1 MITASGD
8 SYVPFPPKNF
18 SASHLGGKLAGTKPA
33 EGLASEGE
41 EGGYPC
47 VFTGY
52 TDTADGAVGCGGEG
66 SVDRRRD
73 RADPDG
79 PGRRGPGGG
88 WDSYEEGMDRLR
100 DRDRGRFEHRIDRQ
114 GEFTERLDDRL
125 DRIYLRLARLEER
138 AQRLLEDRGRP

>member
-1 MITASGD
+1 
-8 SYVPFPPKNF
+8 V
-18 SASHLGGKLAGTKPA
+18 GKLAGAQPA
-33 EGLASEGE
+33 EGLASEAE
-41 EGGYPC
+41 EGGYPF

-52 TDTADGAVGCGGEG
+52 RDTADGAVGCGGEG

-73 RADPDG
+73 RADPER

-88 WDSYEEGMDRLR
+88 WDSFEEGADRLR

-125 DRIYLRLARLEER
+125 DRIDQRLTRLEGR
-138 AQRLLEDRGRP
+138 AQRFLENKGKP